1 MKNNS
6 EYMLLNMHKKSHQ
19 IWWLFRCL
27 YMSIISQ
34 YLLFRQMQDL

>member
-19 IWWLFRCL
+19 IWRLFRCL